1 MSFDVPIHFRNLASG
16 QYTFGIRA
24 SDIALDKKGYPFN
37 VELAEI
43 SGSET
48 FLHAK
53 NEDVSLVGQ
62 LDLVKNFNVG
72 EKVNLPLDSQKLYA
86 FGLDGNLA
94 SSPFKELARG

>member
-1 MSFDVPIHFRNLASG
+1 MSFDIPIQFRNLASG

-24 SDIALDKKGYPFN
+24 SDIALDEKGYPFN

-72 EKVNLPLDSQKLYA
+72 EKVNLHLDSQKLYA
-86 FGLDGNLA
+86 FGLDKNLA